1 MPKKQLTGAV
11 VSDKMSKTLV
21 VKVERTKE
29 HLKYKKRF
37 KVHKKYKAH
46 YDQGEY
52 KIGDNVVIEECKPV
66 SKEKRW
72 RVINPSTKAQ
82 GEKL

>member
-1 MPKKQLTGAV
+1 MPKRQLTGIV

-21 VKVERTKE
+21 VKVERIKE

-37 KVHKKYKAH
+37 KVHKRYKAH

-52 KIGDNVVIEECKPV
+52 HISDNVIIEECKPL